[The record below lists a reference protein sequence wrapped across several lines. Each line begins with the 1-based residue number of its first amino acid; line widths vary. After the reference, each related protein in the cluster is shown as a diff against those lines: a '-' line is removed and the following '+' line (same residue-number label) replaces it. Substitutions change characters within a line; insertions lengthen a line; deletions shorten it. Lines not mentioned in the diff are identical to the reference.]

1 MASSCATASVL
12 WARGLARVFANH
24 CKPTGR
30 QVVVLLRP
38 LDDAHRIGNPS
49 RGVGF
54 GGTNQVRRHPRL
66 FPQRSRSST
75 VVVLAL
81 MALTE
86 LQLVLELALVPVPVL
101 VVVVMLVLGLAP
113 ETPDRIVVHT
123 RRQLR
128 HGKKPAVAGNRR

>member
-1 MASSCATASVL
+1 M
-12 WARGLARVFANH
+12 
-24 CKPTGR
+24 
-30 QVVVLLRP
+30 
-38 LDDAHRIGNPS
+38 
-49 RGVGF
+49 
-54 GGTNQVRRHPRL
+54 RRHPRL
-66 FPQRSRSST
+66 FPQRSRSLT